1 MVRRE
6 IRKLEQKG
14 VSMAK
19 NESKKDGM
27 TGEDKKA
34 REKGDGCTLKIL

>member
-14 VSMAK
+14 VSMAE
-19 NESKKDGM
+19 NERKKAGM

-34 REKGDGCTLKIL
+34 KDK